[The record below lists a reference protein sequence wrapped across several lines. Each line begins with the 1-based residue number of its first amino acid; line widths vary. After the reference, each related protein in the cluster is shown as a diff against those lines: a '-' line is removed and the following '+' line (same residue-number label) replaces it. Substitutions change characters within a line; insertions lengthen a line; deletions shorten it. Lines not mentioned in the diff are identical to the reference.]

1 MVNEEQGQDQEKD
14 VKQKILEAA
23 KKLFAGCTLLILMN
37 LPSLKAVLYIIE
49 THIFHKQFRLLKAE

>member
-23 KKLFAGCTLLILMN
+23 KKLFAGCTYPNESIFI
-37 LPSLKAVLYIIE
+37 KGGFLYIIE
-49 THIFHKQFRLLKAE
+49 THIFS